1 MTTPLSESTTTTT
14 DTSTTST
21 TSAATSLP
29 TAPALKLELVVVPVA
44 DVDRAKAFYERLGW
58 TLDVDLV
65 VDDTYR
71 VVEFTPPGSPASI
84 IVGTGVTDA
93 APGSARGLHLVTRDI
108 EATRADLLARGVEV
122 SDVFHDVGGVFHR
135 ADPATRATGLAPGR
149 ASYGSFVELADPDGN
164 TWTVQEITERIP
176 GRVTQARY
184 DSAAELADALRA
196 AAAAHGEH
204 EARTGQEDA
213 NWPDWYAEYLVRVAA
228 GQQPPE

>member
-1 MTTPLSESTTTTT
+1 MTTIPVGESTATT
-14 DTSTTST
+14 DVAGESP
-21 TSAATSLP
+21 A
-29 TAPALKLELVVVPVA
+29 TAPALKLELVVIPVA
-44 DVDRAKAFYERLGW
+44 DVDRAKAFYTRLGW
-58 TLDVDLV
+58 TVDVDLRV
-65 VDDTYR
+65 ADDYR
-71 VVEFTPPGSPASI
+71 VVELTPPGSPASI

-108 EATRADLLARGVEV
+108 EATHADLVARGVEV
-122 SDVFHDVGGVFHR
+122 SDVFHDAGGVFHR
-135 ADPATRATGLAPGR
+135 ADPATRVAGLAPGR

-184 DSAAELADALRA
+184 DSAAELAEALRA

-204 EARTGQEDA
+204 EARTGQADA
-213 NWPDWYAEYLVRVAA
+213 NWPEWYAEYLMRVAA